1 MHYQLAIDSH
11 ALPLPQIYRTSR
23 LKSFTKTLSY
33 MVLCLLNG
41 LLCLTARA
49 DTALHP
55 VHLHIAG
62 HELSLKTQPLASDS
76 EVYVSLDVL
85 RAVSAEGKVD
95 PKGETV
101 RISFGT
107 PKHTQELA
115 IARPQGKPMLAL
127 TSLAH
132 LLNARLLR
140 PEALDPDGQPVPGT
154 HGNQVYLLA
163 KVTDVRLES
172 GAVRVKTSF
181 PVPYKVEML
190 LEEKPP
196 RGYID
201 CLGSE
206 VADDF
211 KPAQW
216 KNEPRALHLRA
227 GQYNIETAR
236 IVLEVAY
243 GTALKSADGARNQKT
258 LIVAGLQTEAQAN
271 KQVAQVHSD
280 SPSAVQLGTNFDH
293 ASVVMK
299 QTDKQKDKHKPI
311 VTSSTDGTKSAVTH
325 DPGETN
331 AIQRA
336 GLPSGD
342 TEIAAGSKVESAKS
356 KGTSIAKA
364 NAPTPL
370 NGKAKPAH
378 NDKTSKDDGPSMD
391 PTDDMSELPTTAP
404 SANSAPQSAPRGTQ
418 SSRGGSV
425 RNSTP
430 PKPAGPIEVHD
441 LTLVPDG
448 DNEVRI
454 NIASTGR
461 ITPRVHYLPDAKM
474 TFDLPNT
481 NLRLT
486 DAVRGSQTIDHP
498 LMTGIHAEQVEGSP
512 ALTRITVDTTRI
524 VGFTVNNG
532 GGILSL
538 DLRLPR
544 NANGVLADKVIVVD
558 AGHGGS
564 STGATGGGIK
574 EKNITLQMAL
584 KLRTILEDC
593 GAKVVMTRD
602 RDIDVPLY
610 DRPHLANDIDA
621 DLFVSIHNDSNG
633 AQNSATGTS
642 TYYHMN
648 DPSSRALANIVQQSI
663 IAVSGIPSRGA
674 LSDGVLYASGLAVLR
689 VSTMPAILVEVAY
702 INNTRDRRML
712 VDDAFQQR
720 VAQAICDGLR
730 NYVEGSPSPAHH
742 RSPMGSVAM
751 PVTSPSPDMDPPVG
765 TK

>member
-1 MHYQLAIDSH
+1 MQYQLGVSAKEILVSRVRRSPSVVSLTKSLSH
-11 ALPLPQIYRTSR
+11 VS
-23 LKSFTKTLSY
+23 
-33 MVLCLLNG
+33 LCLLMG
-41 LLCLTARA
+41 AFCRTAQA

-62 HELSLKTQPLASDS
+62 RELTLKTQPLASDS
-76 EVYVSLDVL
+76 EVYVPLDVL

-101 RISFGT
+101 KVSFGST
-107 PKHTQELA
+107 RHTQEFA

-127 TSLAH
+127 SSLAH

-163 KVTDVRLES
+163 KVTDVRLENGS
-172 GAVRVKTSF
+172 VRVKTSF
-181 PVPYKVEML
+181 PIPYKVEML
-190 LEEKPP
+190 PDEKPP

-201 CLGSE
+201 CMGSE

-227 GQYNIETAR
+227 AQYNIETAR

-243 GTALKSADGARNQKT
+243 GTALKTADSARNQNT
-258 LIVAGLQTEAQAN
+258 LIVAALQTDAQAN
-271 KQVAQVHSD
+271 KQITQAHRGTSPVQSGVSIDHS
-280 SPSAVQLGTNFDH
+280 SIAINP
-293 ASVVMK
+293 
-299 QTDKQKDKHKPI
+299 KDKTKS
-311 VTSSTDGTKSAVTH
+311 VLTSSAGGTKSIPIH

-342 TEIAAGSKVESAKS
+342 TEIAAGTKADSVKGKGSSA
-356 KGTSIAKA
+356 AKT
-364 NAPTPL
+364 NAPTPV
-370 NGKAKPAH
+370 NGKAKPA
-378 NDKTSKDDGPSMD
+378 NAGKTPKDDGTPIDSS
-391 PTDDMSELPTTAP
+391 DDMSELPTAAPPSHPDAKTAP
-404 SANSAPQSAPRGTQ
+404 QRGTQ
-418 SSRGGSV
+418 PSRGGSV
-425 RNSTP
+425 RSSTP
-430 PKPAGPIEVHD
+430 PKPPGTIEVHD
-441 LTLVPDG
+441 LTLMPDG

-486 DAVRGSQTIDHP
+486 NAERGSQTIDHP
-498 LMTGIHAEQVEGSP
+498 LMTGVHAEQVEGLP
-512 ALTRITVDTTRI
+512 ALTRITIDTTRI

-584 KLRTILEDC
+584 KLRAILEDC

-730 NYVEGSPSPAHH
+730 SYVEGSPSAPHH
-742 RSPMGSVAM
+742 PSPMGSVAM
-751 PVTSPSPDMDPPVG
+751 PVTSPSPDTDPPFG